1 MTNPRPR
8 RRWYRSAAA
17 KILEMTRVL
26 PMAGFRGSDEAP
38 SEPIERHEGRST
50 TPHDD
55 PRPHE
60 EHVDAMQHME
70 RGHPKR

>member
-1 MTNPRPR
+1 
-8 RRWYRSAAA
+8 
-17 KILEMTRVL
+17 MTRVL
-26 PMAGFRGSDEAP
+26 PMASFRSSDEAP
-38 SEPIERHEGRST
+38 AAPVEQHETRGRR
-50 TPHDD
+50 PHDE